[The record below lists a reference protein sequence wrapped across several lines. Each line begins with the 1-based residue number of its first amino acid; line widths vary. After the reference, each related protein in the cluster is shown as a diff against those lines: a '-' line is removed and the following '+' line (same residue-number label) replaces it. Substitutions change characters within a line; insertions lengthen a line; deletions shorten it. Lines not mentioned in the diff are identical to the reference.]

1 MAKKKLTPYE
11 KAQRQFVRARLQETG
26 KEKSPETRQRF
37 RQRFDTLAA
46 EKEGRT
52 RLAQKL
58 LPGEGAE
65 ERRNFKRMLATDLP
79 GRTGTGGTGTS
90 GTGTSGTGTGPT
102 GTGGTGPVAKS
113 WQEALRG
120 GIPATPKTTTTT
132 TSQTTTQSSTK
143 GPNAFQNRRNNI
155 IGQGINYPG
164 RTVVDSFANPLG
176 SLGAITDFSA
186 KGLAK
191 VAGQE
196 LAEAAILVQP
206 GARLAAGTL
215 KATIAVGRFGLRT
228 LGRLNPNLGQQ
239 GINKLGGTGKVPY
252 GPPAPTAP
260 RGQLALN
267 PGSAARLNA
276 RGGVGRKPY
285 GPNVPAASTGRA
297 VTAQRTARLNK
308 QGGVGGKPYGP
319 SAPAATTK
327 AATTKAATTK
337 AQTKTKTSPSKSEVE
352 QAEANFVKEFGQPK
366 YGAPGQAPKGPTG
379 KGPTNKG
386 PQKNK
391 EQLDDEAYNVAQMKN
406 RFPGAKEKDAPFVA
420 KLNRAQDAI
429 EKQSAGYQNYATW
442 LRNPQTQATIAR
454 LKRKK

>member
-11 KAQRQFVRARLQETG
+11 KAQRQFVRARLQESG
-26 KEKSPETRQRF
+26 KEKSPETRQKF

-79 GRTGTGGTGTS
+79 GRTGTGATDTGGTGTDV
-90 GTGTSGTGTGPT
+90 T
-102 GTGGTGPVAKS
+102 GTGGAGPVAVS

-120 GIPATPKTTTTT
+120 GIPASALNKSKTSSQTTT
-132 TSQTTTQSSTK
+132 TSQTTTQTPVQ
-143 GPNAFQNRRNNI
+143 GPNVFQNRRNNI
-155 IGQGINYPG
+155 IGQGINFPG

-176 SLGAITDFSA
+176 GAGPITDWSA
-186 KGLAK
+186 KGIAK

-206 GARLAAGTL
+206 AARLAAGTL

-239 GINKLGGTGKVPY
+239 GINKFGGVGKTQY
-252 GPPAPTAP
+252 GPSVPPAPTGP
-260 RGQLALN
+260 LALN
-267 PGSAARLNA
+267 VGSAARLNA

-308 QGGVGGKPYGP
+308 KGGVGSKPYGPNVPAASSDKATPLLNSLRAGRINNQGGVGSKPYGP
-319 SAPAATTK
+319 SAPAATKPAATK
-327 AATTKAATTK
+327 PATTKPATNK
-337 AQTKTKTSPSKSEVE
+337 AP
-352 QAEANFVKEFGQPK
+352 A
-366 YGAPGQAPKGPTG
+366 
-379 KGPTNKG
+379 NKG
-386 PQKNK
+386 PKKSK
-391 EQLDDEAYNVAQMKN
+391 EQLEDEAYNVAQMKN
-406 RFPGAKEKDAPFVA
+406 RFPGATEKDAPFVA
-420 KLNRAQDAI
+420 RLTRAQEAI
-429 EKQSAGYQNYATW
+429 EKQSAGYQNYAKW
-442 LRNPQTQATIAR
+442 LSNSQTQATIAR
-454 LKRKK
+454 LRRGK